1 MLISSLMYSFENIY
15 YSIIKNHG
23 IKSTYISLYDLGIY
37 FKLST
42 LFCQFSFDLKLKYYV
57 WTLLMC

>member
-1 MLISSLMYSFENIY
+1 MYSFENIY